1 MIGSER
7 GQPLARA
14 ALGGH
19 HGALVLDKPSG
30 PTSFKAMRMAQRA
43 LGEKTAGHAGTL
55 DPMASGVLVVLLG
68 EGTKLSAQVMDHTKT
83 YEAEVRFGVG
93 TDTLDAEGAVV
104 AEAPVPDGLAAKV
117 AEVLPRFVGDV
128 MQVPPRYSALKVE
141 GRSNM
146 SRARAG
152 EEFEVAPRPAQ
163 CFELKVLAVGDDTV
177 RLSIDCGKGYY
188 VRSLA
193 RDLGAALGVPAHLAG
208 LRRTRVG
215 RFTLAQAVAPDA
227 VASEHVI
234 AIADMTDLP
243 HVVVAG
249 AELAAL
255 RAGRTIP
262 LPDGFEAA
270 LGLAITTSREPVA
283 LVVPQDRR
291 LKVQRGFAVA
301 PND

>member
-1 MIGSER
+1 MI
-7 GQPLARA
+7 
-14 ALGGH
+14 GGH

-30 PTSFKAMRMAQRA
+30 PTSFKAMRVAQRA

-68 EGTKLSAQVMDHTKT
+68 EGTKLSAQVMDHTKA
-83 YEAEVRFGVG
+83 YEADVRFGVG
-93 TDTLDAEGAVV
+93 TDTLDAEGTVV
-104 AEAPVPDGLAAKV
+104 AEAPVPADLAAKI
-117 AEVLPRFVGDV
+117 AAVLPRFVGDV

-163 CFELKVLAVGDDTV
+163 CFELKVLSVGADTV

-193 RDLGAALGVPAHLAG
+193 RDLGDAVGTPAHLTA

-215 RFTLAQAVAPDA
+215 RFTLAQAVAPE
-227 VASEHVI
+227 VVGSEHVI
-234 AIADMTDLP
+234 AIAHMTDLP

-249 AELAAL
+249 PDLEAL

-262 LPDGFEAA
+262 IPDGYEAP
-270 LGLAITTSREPVA
+270 LGLAITISQEPVA
-283 LVVPQDRR
+283 LVVPRDRR
-291 LKVQRGFAVA
+291 LKVQRGFAHA